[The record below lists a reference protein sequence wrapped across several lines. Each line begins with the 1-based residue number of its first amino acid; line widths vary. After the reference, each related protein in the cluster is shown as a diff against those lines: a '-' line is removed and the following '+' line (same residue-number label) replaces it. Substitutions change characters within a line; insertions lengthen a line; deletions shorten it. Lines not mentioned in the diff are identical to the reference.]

1 MAAHL
6 NSAMLLGQQPQDV
19 LQTARQPAKTLK
31 LKLNNAESLHGKPH
45 ARHPGGKPNKL

>member
-19 LQTARQPAKTLK
+19 LQDGSSTGQDTKIEIK
-31 LKLNNAESLHGKPH
+31 
-45 ARHPGGKPNKL
+45 